1 MLRGL
6 QNATRNWLGRVVMA
20 ILFGLIAVSFAIWGI
35 GDIFRGFGRSTVA
48 KIGRTEL
55 TIENFRQTYNERV
68 QQLSR
73 QVGRPITPDQARALG
88 LHRQLLGQLLAES
101 ALDEDARVLRLGLS
115 DAEIARQIRSDPS
128 FRGLTGQ
135 FDRARFDAIIRQAGY
150 NEGRYVAEQRR
161 VLLRRQIGQ
170 ALSGGVTAPAVAI
183 EAQNRFVNEER
194 SVEFVMLQRSD
205 AGEVPAPAPDV
216 LAKYFEDRKTLFRA
230 PEYRKLDLIVLTP
243 TEVARW
249 IEISDAD
256 VKKAYDERRQR
267 YVTPE
272 RRELRQIVF
281 QNPDEARAAA
291 ERLEKGLTFD
301 QLAAERNLKDA
312 DVTLGSVAK
321 SAILDRAVADAAF
334 ALQPGQT
341 SAPVQG
347 RFGTV
352 IVRLIK
358 IEPEKVR
365 GEPEVATELKRDLAL
380 ERAKAQITG
389 LHDKIEDE
397 RGSGLPLAKIADK
410 LKVTT
415 QAIAAVDRSG
425 RDPNGNPVTTLPAG
439 VDVMSNAFASD
450 VGVENE
456 PVQVPGGGYVWYEVE
471 SVTPSRERPLD
482 EIKDRVLERWR
493 DQQIAERLKAKAGEL
508 VDKLKTSGIAEVAKA
523 AGLKEQK
530 ASGLKRN
537 QPTGGVPAGAV
548 DEIFRAAKDAVG
560 SSEGESPAQW
570 IVFKLTDI
578 TVPKLDPESA
588 DAKRLQDNLRNAYA
602 EDLIAQYI
610 GRLQTELGATI
621 NEAALNQ
628 VIGGAT
634 N

>member
-1 MLRGL
+1 MLRSL

-55 TIENFRQTYNERV
+55 TIESFRQTYNERV

-73 QVGRPITPDQARALG
+73 QIGRPITPDQARALG

-101 ALDEDARVLRLGLS
+101 ALDEDARALRLGLS
-115 DAEIARQIRSDPS
+115 DAEIARQIRLDPS

-170 ALSGGVTAPAVAI
+170 ALSGGVAAPAAAV

-194 SVEFVMLQRSD
+194 SVDFVMLQRSD
-205 AGEVPAPAPDV
+205 AGEMPAPAPEM

-256 VKKAYDERRQR
+256 VKKAYEERLQR

-281 QNPDEARAAA
+281 QNPDEARLAA

-321 SAILDRAVADAAF
+321 SAILDRTVADVAF
-334 ALQPGQT
+334 ALQPGQN

-365 GEPEVATELKRDLAL
+365 GESEVAD
-380 ERAKAQITG
+380 RAEARPRAGTREGADHRSARQ
-389 LHDKIEDE
+389 D
-397 RGSGLPLAKIADK
+397 RG
-410 LKVTT
+410 
-415 QAIAAVDRSG
+415 
-425 RDPNGNPVTTLPAG
+425 
-439 VDVMSNAFASD
+439 
-450 VGVENE
+450 
-456 PVQVPGGGYVWYEVE
+456 
-471 SVTPSRERPLD
+471 
-482 EIKDRVLERWR
+482 
-493 DQQIAERLKAKAGEL
+493 
-508 VDKLKTSGIAEVAKA
+508 
-523 AGLKEQK
+523 
-530 ASGLKRN
+530 
-537 QPTGGVPAGAV
+537 
-548 DEIFRAAKDAVG
+548 
-560 SSEGESPAQW
+560 
-570 IVFKLTDI
+570 
-578 TVPKLDPESA
+578 
-588 DAKRLQDNLRNAYA
+588 
-602 EDLIAQYI
+602 
-610 GRLQTELGATI
+610 
-621 NEAALNQ
+621 
-628 VIGGAT
+628 
-634 N
+634 